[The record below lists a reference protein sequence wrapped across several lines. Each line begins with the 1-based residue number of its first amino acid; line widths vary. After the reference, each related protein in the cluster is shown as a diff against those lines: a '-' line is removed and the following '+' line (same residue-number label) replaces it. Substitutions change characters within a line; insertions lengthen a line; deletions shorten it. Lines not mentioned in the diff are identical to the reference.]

1 MHRMSTSTEPD
12 QRPRRFIG
20 WRIAV
25 LATITG
31 AMTGPGQ
38 TIGVSVFVDPIIA
51 DLHLTRSQVSLA
63 YLIGTL
69 VGAAALLPVGR
80 WIDRVGA
87 RRAMTWIGLAFG
99 VGLVAMSGVRGFVTL
114 AIGFTLIRWLGQGS
128 LGLVSVVSITHWFE
142 RRRGAVFG
150 VSFTAVSALMA
161 LTPIFLGLAI
171 EAYDWRTAWLIAAVA
186 VWLVVIPIA
195 RFGIVDRPADVGQYP
210 DGDDAPTASRAR
222 ARTAASRS
230 RREALGEVRFW
241 LLNLAVA
248 VTAMLVTA
256 LNFHQISILGEE
268 GFTATEAATMFL
280 PQVVG
285 AIVAGLVVGAL
296 ADLVRARFLVAMS
309 MAILVCSL
317 LLIGFI
323 QPGWQ
328 VVLYA
333 VMLGASAGAQR
344 PLVATLLP
352 RWYGA
357 VHIGA
362 IQGVST
368 LIGVAASA
376 VGPVALALVSTWLG
390 GYTEAAQLLA
400 VIPFMIGLATLAISE
415 PEFETRSATPQQ

>member
-1 MHRMSTSTEPD
+1 LNTAIRPD
-12 QRPRRFIG
+12 QRPRHFIG

-38 TIGVSVFVDPIIA
+38 TIGVSVFVDPMIA
-51 DLHLTRSQVSLA
+51 GLDLTRSQVSTA

-80 WIDRVGA
+80 WIDRVGS
-87 RRAMTWIGLAFG
+87 RRGMTWIGLAFG

-128 LGLVSVVSITHWFE
+128 LGLVSVVAITHWFE
-142 RRRGAVFG
+142 RKRGAVFG
-150 VSFTAVSALMA
+150 VSFTVVSALMA
-161 LTPIFLGLAI
+161 LTPVFLGFAI
-171 EAYDWRTAWLIAAVA
+171 DAYDWRTAWLIAAVV
-186 VWLVVIPIA
+186 VWLVVMPIA
-195 RFGIVDRPADVGQYP
+195 RLGIVDRPSDVGQHP
-210 DGDDAPTASRAR
+210 DGGDAPTAASERIRTSESR
-222 ARTAASRS
+222 T

-248 VTAMLVTA
+248 VTGMLVTA

-285 AIVAGLVVGAL
+285 AVVAGLVVGAL
-296 ADLVRARFLVAMS
+296 ADVVQARFLVAMS
-309 MAILVCSL
+309 MGILVCSL
-317 LLIGFI
+317 LLINFI

-328 VVLYA
+328 VLLYA

-352 RWYGA
+352 RWYGT

-376 VGPVALALVSTWLG
+376 VGPLTLALASAWLG

-400 VIPFMIGLATLAISE
+400 VLPFVIGLASLAISE
-415 PEFETRSATPQQ
+415 PEFEPRSATPLP

>member
-1 MHRMSTSTEPD
+1 MHRMSTSTGPD
-12 QRPRRFIG
+12 QQPRHFIG

-38 TIGVSVFVDPIIA
+38 TIGVSVFVDPMIA
-51 DLHLTRSQVSLA
+51 DLNLTRSQVSLA

-80 WIDRVGA
+80 WIDRVGS

-99 VGLVAMSGVRGFVTL
+99 FGLVAMSGVRGFVTL

-195 RFGIVDRPADVGQYP
+195 RFGIVDRPVDVGQYP
-210 DGDDAPTASRAR
+210 DGDDAPTASSAR

-280 PQVVG
+280 PQVFG

-296 ADLVRARFLVAMS
+296 ADLVQARFLVATS

-317 LLIGFI
+317 LLVGFI

-352 RWYGA
+352 RWY
-357 VHIGA
+357 
-362 IQGVST
+362 
-368 LIGVAASA
+368 
-376 VGPVALALVSTWLG
+376 
-390 GYTEAAQLLA
+390 
-400 VIPFMIGLATLAISE
+400 
-415 PEFETRSATPQQ
+415 

>member
-1 MHRMSTSTEPD
+1 MYRLSTSTGSD
-12 QRPRRFIG
+12 QQPRHFIG

-31 AMTGPGQ
+31 ALTGPGQ
-38 TIGVSVFVDPIIA
+38 TIGVSVFVDPMIA
-51 DLHLTRSQVSLA
+51 DLNLTRSQVSLA

-80 WIDRVGA
+80 WIDRVGS

-99 VGLVAMSGVRGFVTL
+99 FGLVAMSGVRGFVTL

-195 RFGIVDRPADVGQYP
+195 RFGIVDRPVDVGQYP
-210 DGDDAPTASRAR
+210 DGDDAPTASSAR

-280 PQVVG
+280 PQVFG

-296 ADLVRARFLVAMS
+296 ADLVQARFLVATS

-317 LLIGFI
+317 LLVGFI

-400 VIPFMIGLATLAISE
+400 VMPFMIGFASLAISE
-415 PEFETRSATPQQ
+415 PEFEARSATPQQ

>member
-1 MHRMSTSTEPD
+1 MGTTLPP
-12 QRPRRFIG
+12 PR
-20 WRIAV
+20 
-25 LATITG
+25 
-31 AMTGPGQ
+31 
-38 TIGVSVFVDPIIA
+38 
-51 DLHLTRSQVSLA
+51 
-63 YLIGTL
+63 
-69 VGAAALLPVGR
+69 
-80 WIDRVGA
+80 A
-87 RRAMTWIGLAFG
+87 R
-99 VGLVAMSGVRGFVTL
+99 
-114 AIGFTLIRWLGQGS
+114 
-128 LGLVSVVSITHWFE
+128 E
-142 RRRGAVFG
+142 R
-150 VSFTAVSALMA
+150 TAV
-161 LTPIFLGLAI
+161 
-171 EAYDWRTAWLIAAVA
+171 
-186 VWLVVIPIA
+186 
-195 RFGIVDRPADVGQYP
+195 
-210 DGDDAPTASRAR
+210 
-222 ARTAASRS
+222 SRS

-256 LNFHQISILGEE
+256 LNFHQISILGEV

-296 ADLVRARFLVAMS
+296 ADLVQARFLVATS

-317 LLIGFI
+317 LLVGFI

-328 VVLYA
+328 VVFYA

-390 GYTEAAQLLA
+390 GYTEAAQLFA
-400 VIPFMIGLATLAISE
+400 VIPIMIGLATLAISE
-415 PEFETRSATPQQ
+415 PEFETRSATPHQ

>member
-1 MHRMSTSTEPD
+1 MYRLSTSTGSD
-12 QRPRRFIG
+12 QQPRHFIG

-31 AMTGPGQ
+31 AFTGPGQ
-38 TIGVSVFVDPIIA
+38 TIGVSVFVDPMIA
-51 DLHLTRSQVSLA
+51 DLNLTRSQVSLA

-80 WIDRVGA
+80 WIDRVGS

-99 VGLVAMSGVRGFVTL
+99 FGLVAMSGVRGFVTL

-210 DGDDAPTASRAR
+210 DGDDAPTASSAR

-296 ADLVRARFLVAMS
+296 ADLVQARFLVATS

-317 LLIGFI
+317 LLVGFI

-400 VIPFMIGLATLAISE
+400 VMPFMIGLASLAISK
-415 PEFETRSATPQQ
+415 PEFEARSATPQQ

>member
-1 MHRMSTSTEPD
+1 MHRLSTSTAPD
-12 QRPRRFIG
+12 PGPRHFIG

-38 TIGVSVFVDPIIA
+38 TIGVSVFVDPMIA
-51 DLHLTRSQVSLA
+51 DLNLTRSQVSMA

-80 WIDRVGA
+80 WIDRVGS
-87 RRAMTWIGLAFG
+87 RRGMTWIGLAFG
-99 VGLVAMSGVRGFVTL
+99 IGLVAMSGVRGFVTL

-210 DGDDAPTASRAR
+210 DGGAAPSVAAAR
-222 ARTAASRS
+222 IRSALSRS

-280 PQVVG
+280 PQVAG

-296 ADLVRARFLVAMS
+296 ADRVQARFLVAMS

-317 LLIGFI
+317 LLISFI

-328 VVLYA
+328 VVVYA

-357 VHIGA
+357 IHIGA

-376 VGPVALALVSTWLG
+376 IGPVTLALVTSWLG
-390 GYTEAAQLLA
+390 GYGEAALA
-400 VIPFMIGLATLAISE
+400 LACIPFVIGLATLAISE
-415 PEFETRSATPQQ
+415 PGVESLSGPPQA

>member
-1 MHRMSTSTEPD
+1 MNTSTEPD
-12 QRPRRFIG
+12 QRPRHFIG

-38 TIGVSVFVDPIIA
+38 TIGVSVFIDPMIA
-51 DLHLTRSQVSLA
+51 ELNLTRSQVSLA

-80 WIDRVGA
+80 WIDRVGS
-87 RRAMTWIGLAFG
+87 RRAMRWIGLAFG

-150 VSFTAVSALMA
+150 LSFTAVSALMA

-171 EAYDWRTAWLIAAVA
+171 EAYNWRTAWLIAAVA

-210 DGDDAPTASRAR
+210 DGDDAPTASSVRS
-222 ARTAASRS
+222 RTAVSRS

-285 AIVAGLVVGAL
+285 AIVAGLLVGAL
-296 ADLVRARFLVAMS
+296 ADLVRARYLVAMS

-390 GYTEAAQLLA
+390 GYTEAAQLFA
-400 VIPFMIGLATLAISE
+400 VIPIMIGLATLAISE

>member
-1 MHRMSTSTEPD
+1 MSTSTGPGQTG
-12 QRPRRFIG
+12 QRPRHFIG

-38 TIGVSVFVDPIIA
+38 TIGVSVFVDPMING
-51 DLHLTRSQVSLA
+51 LNLTRSQVSMA

-80 WIDRVGA
+80 WIDRVGS
-87 RRAMTWIGLAFG
+87 RQAMTWIGVAFG
-99 VGLVAMSGVRGFVTL
+99 IGLVAMSGVRGFVTL

-150 VSFTAVSALMA
+150 VSFTVVSALMA
-161 LTPIFLGLAI
+161 LTPVFLGLAI

-186 VWLVVIPIA
+186 VWLVVVPIA

-210 DGDDAPTASRAR
+210 DGDDAPTAASAR
-222 ARTAASRS
+222 RRTAESRS

-268 GFTATEAATMFL
+268 GFTATEAAAMFL
-280 PQVVG
+280 PQVAG
-285 AIVAGLVVGAL
+285 AIVAGLIVGAL
-296 ADLVRARFLVAMS
+296 ADLVHARFLVAMS
-309 MAILVCSL
+309 MGILVCSL
-317 LLIGFI
+317 LLINFI

-376 VGPVALALVSTWLG
+376 VGPVTLALVSAWLG

-400 VIPFMIGLATLAISE
+400 VLPFVIGLASLAISE
-415 PEFETRSATPQQ
+415 PEFEPRSAAPQQ

>member
-1 MHRMSTSTEPD
+1 MSTSTEPD